1 MIKIKLFIASLFML
15 GGLAFLTPAPEA
27 AAINVF
33 DRSCNKDSTS
43 ELCSGRA
50 ETADSMVE
58 PIVSTLLFVVGVV
71 AVVVI
76 IIGGIL
82 YVTSTGDPGKT
93 KRAKDT
99 ILYAVIGLVVAIM
112 AYAIVAFV
120 VSRL

>member
-27 AAINVF
+27 VAVNVF

-50 ETADSMVE
+50 ETADNMVE

>member
-27 AAINVF
+27 VAINVF

-50 ETADSMVE
+50 ETADNMVE

-99 ILYAVIGLVVAIM
+99 ILYAVVGLVVAIM

-120 VSRL
+120 VGRL

>member
-27 AAINVF
+27 VAVNVF

-50 ETADSMVE
+50 ETADNMVE

-99 ILYAVIGLVVAIM
+99 ILYAVIGLVVAIL
-112 AYAIVAFV
+112 AYAIVNFV
-120 VSRL
+120 VKAL

>member
-27 AAINVF
+27 VAINVF

-50 ETADSMVE
+50 ETADNMVE